1 VSVRACV
8 GVCGIAEGVKK
19 AFDACPPSLQHRG
32 KRKNY
37 NEAPRGPPALRAV
50 PSAIRRQPI
59 ISEQRRTFIS
69 PVFFTERT
77 ASYCSTAEALL
88 FSTSSAMTDGD
99 I

>member
-1 VSVRACV
+1 MSA
-8 GVCGIAEGVKK
+8 I
-19 AFDACPPSLQHRG
+19 LQHRG